1 MKKLQN
7 DFRAEKEQMQK
18 EHKALTQDLKNQMAD
33 AKAAADEALA
43 ETVKKANEEK
53 EELRKEMDEK
63 ITTLMGDMAE

>member
-1 MKKLQN
+1 
-7 DFRAEKEQMQK
+7 MQK

-43 ETVKKANEEK
+43 ETAKKANEEK

>member
-1 MKKLQN
+1 
-7 DFRAEKEQMQK
+7 MQK